1 MPLKVWDGSAFKE
14 VSKIKVWDGA
24 TFGNVANAYSWNG
37 SAWIQWYPGVFI
49 SDITAFN
56 YSLAGIGGTASATY
70 RLAST
75 GVASRTLVSGT
86 LVSIPGQWLIA
97 GSASDYEVQGTV
109 IFSSGGGSLVGPGAG
124 WNNLGT
130 TRDWSLTATNDF
142 AERDL
147 LIEIR
152 PVGSTSTAISAT
164 ISINVDSAP

>member
-1 MPLKVWDGSAFKE
+1 MPLKVWDGTAFKE
-14 VSKIKVWDGA
+14 VSKIKVWNGA
-24 TFGNVANAYSWNG
+24 AFGNVANAYSWNG

-49 SDITAFN
+49 SDITAYN
-56 YSLAGIGGTASATY
+56 NSLSGVGGTASATY

-75 GVASRTLVSGT
+75 GVASSSQNASLVPIS
-86 LVSIPGQWLIA
+86 GQWLIA

-109 IFSSGGGSLVGPGAG
+109 TFSSGGGSLVGPGAG

-130 TRDWSLTATNDF
+130 TRDWSLTATNNF
-142 AERDL
+142 AEREL

-164 ISINVDSAP
+164 ITIEVDSAP